1 MLNRDYR
8 DILQNLLEENAEF
21 LIVGAYAMA
30 AHGHPRATGDL
41 DIWVK
46 PEQQNATKVYRALA
60 KFGAP
65 LDQLLVEDLE
75 QEDII
80 FQIGVAP
87 RRIDILTHIDGIDF
101 MDAAQDKSLIR
112 IDDLNLPVISKNR
125 LIQNKEA
132 TGRDKDKVDAE
143 ILRNH
148 TSD

>member
-30 AHGHPRATGDL
+30 AHGHPRATWDL

-132 TGRDKDKVDAE
+132 TGQDKDKVDSE

>member
-8 DILQNLLEENAEF
+8 DILQNLLDEKAEF

-41 DIWVK
+41 DLWIK
-46 PEQQNATKVYRALA
+46 PEKHNAKKVYLALA

-65 LDQLLVEDLE
+65 LDQLRAEDLE
-75 QEDII
+75 QNDII

-87 RRIDILTHIDGIDF
+87 RRIDILTHIDGVDF
-101 MDAAQDKSLIR
+101 LDAEQNKSLIQ
-112 IDDLNLPVISKNR
+112 IGNLNLPVISKKL

-132 TGRDKDKVDAE
+132 SGREKDKVDAE
-143 ILRNH
+143 ILRNNA
-148 TSD
+148 SD